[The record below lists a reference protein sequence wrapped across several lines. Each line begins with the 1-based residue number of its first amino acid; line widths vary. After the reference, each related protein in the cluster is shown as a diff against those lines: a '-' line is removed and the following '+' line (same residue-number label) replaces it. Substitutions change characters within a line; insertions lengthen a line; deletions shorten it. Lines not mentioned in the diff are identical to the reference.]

1 MASSNASNNG
11 KARRASSSVSKSG
24 RLASIRVASANAER
38 SKRRVRQFCTTDGF
52 IQLIDSLPKTEMPL
66 KVFNSSASE
75 RREWLITEG
84 FTPVAVYD
92 DGFCQRRQT
101 MKPESVS
108 QWRPA
113 HALLIRIQSLAGI
126 GIFQIATDTYENA
139 RTQFN
144 IISKLNWNDGLPDS
158 FNEGDLAFIYR
169 VANK

>member
-75 RREWLITEG
+75 RREWLITKG
-84 FTPVAVYD
+84 FTPIAVYD

-113 HALLIRIQSLAGI
+113 HALLVRVKSLAGI
-126 GIFQIATDTYENA
+126 GLFQIATDTYQDA

-144 IISKLNWNDGLPDS
+144 AVSKLNWNDGLPEN
-158 FNEGDLAFIYR
+158 FNGSDLAFVYR